1 MEHDPLMSIRASI
14 RMIRQQLD
22 AVEQKMSGIESGI
35 EDVSSPEMI
44 QVPNGLTP
52 SEFRLLRF
60 MRRGSVASYD
70 GLVAA
75 LYAHRPH
82 CDWPEDPHAVLT
94 VHMSRM
100 RRKGV
105 RIRAHALL
113 GYELL
118 GVDTL
123 GPPEAVGTTPG
134 SPVAIRSS
142 VAA

>member
-1 MEHDPLMSIRASI
+1 MEHALPLDSIRDSI

-22 AVEQKMSGIESGI
+22 AVEQKVGSIEGLAKKDTI
-35 EDVSSPEMI
+35 R
-44 QVPNGLTP
+44 VPNGLTP
-52 SEFRLLRF
+52 SEFRLLRA
-60 MRRGSVASYD
+60 MRPGCITPYD
-70 GLVAA
+70 VLVEA

-118 GVDTL
+118 GVDEEERE
-123 GPPEAVGTTPG
+123 PYRAAAV
-134 SPVAIRSS
+134 A
-142 VAA
+142 